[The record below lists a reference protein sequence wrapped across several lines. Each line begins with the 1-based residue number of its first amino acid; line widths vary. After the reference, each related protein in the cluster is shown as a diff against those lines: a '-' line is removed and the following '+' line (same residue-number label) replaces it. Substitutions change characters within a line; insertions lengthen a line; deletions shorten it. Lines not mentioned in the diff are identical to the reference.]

1 MITLAGC
8 GDAFIT
14 RQLPQKK
21 YSGFVELADYLQ
33 AHDVCF
39 CNLETTIHHNEG
51 YPSLFPGGGWAMAK
65 PAVLDSLKE
74 YGFNAVSIANNHTM
88 DYCHKGLE
96 ATLEYLQKSGLLF
109 AGAGLNLSEASAPK
123 YVECSEGRVAF
134 IALTSSFHDSDAAG
148 YQGLTVSGRPGIN
161 PLRHRAIYQLV
172 PELYEK
178 VLEIAKVTGMNDT
191 LNWSAR
197 NGYQKQNSN
206 AKLRTIEFSSGNE
219 NKKISSPLTADLS
232 RTVRSI
238 QEAKT
243 QADCIVISVHSHQFK
258 GNDEIP
264 DDFIVEFCHSC
275 IDAGA
280 HIIFGHGSHILRGI
294 ECYGNGVIFY
304 GLGDF
309 ILQNETVERLPA
321 DFYEKYCKDQPEL
334 HDSVGKAML
343 SRSKNGTIG
352 LSANP
357 KAWQS
362 IAVSIKFSNQIESVS
377 LIPLELQYK
386 TSSSRRGWPVITP
399 NGDSILK
406 TIANLSAA
414 YSTNITIKN
423 NVGYIQ
429 L

>member
-8 GDAFIT
+8 GDAFIS
-14 RQLPQKK
+14 RCLPQKK
-21 YSGFVELADYLQ
+21 YPGFLDLATYLQ
-33 AHDVCF
+33 THDFCF
-39 CNLETTIHHNEG
+39 CNLETTIHNNEG

-65 PAVLDSLKE
+65 PSVLESLKE

-96 ATLEYLQKSGLLF
+96 ATLRYLEKSELVF
-109 AGAGLNLSEASAPK
+109 AGAGSNLSEASAPK
-123 YVECSEGRVAF
+123 YLECTEGRVAL
-134 IALTSSFHDSDAAG
+134 IAATSSFHDSDAAG
-148 YQGLTVSGRPGIN
+148 YQGLTVSGRPGVN
-161 PLRHRAIYQLV
+161 PLRHKAIYQLV

-178 VLEIAKVTGMNDT
+178 VIEIGKVTGMNDT

-206 AKLRTIEFSSGNE
+206 VKLRTIEFSSGTE
-219 NKKISSPLTADLS
+219 NKKISSPLDADLD
-232 RTVRSI
+232 RIIRSI

-243 QADCIVISVHSHQFK
+243 QADCIVVSIHSHQFK
-258 GNDEIP
+258 GDDEIP
-264 DDFIVEFCHSC
+264 DDFIVEFCHTC

-294 ECYGNGVIFY
+294 EHYNTGIIFY

-309 ILQNETVERLPA
+309 ILQNETIEKLPA
-321 DFYEKYCKDQPEL
+321 DFYEKYCKERPEL
-334 HDSVGKAML
+334 HDSVGRAML
-343 SRSKNGTIG
+343 RRSKNGTIG

-362 IAVSIKFSNQIESVS
+362 IAVSIEFSNQIESVS
-377 LIPLELQYK
+377 LLPLELQYEMP
-386 TSSSRRGWPVITP
+386 SSRKGWPVIAS
-399 NGDSILK
+399 NGTVILE
-406 TIANLSAA
+406 TLATLSSS
-414 YSTNITIKN
+414 YLTKVTIKN
-423 NVGYIQ
+423 NIGYIQ